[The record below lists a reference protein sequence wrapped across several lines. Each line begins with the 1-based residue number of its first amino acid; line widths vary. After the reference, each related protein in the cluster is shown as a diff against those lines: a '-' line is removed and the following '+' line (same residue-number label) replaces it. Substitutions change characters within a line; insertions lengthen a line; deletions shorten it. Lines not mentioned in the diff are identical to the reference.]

1 MCCLATMEPSLLT
14 DKLPVEKPT
23 PWRVSSMIPAFKAL
37 FPGSKNQQCSQS
49 LIYFFFRIVNDIF
62 NHIYSMEENL
72 EFHIKCSY
80 FEIYLDK
87 CRDLLDRKCNNHPRS
102 CAIFFLAA
110 SKVNLA
116 VHEDKDRAVYV
127 KVRIYLDCW
136 HLNIFQVATWSLFM
150 KSILQSFFCKSAI
163 LLSRVPL
170 RGLWAALKR
179 CWRWSRR
186 ASRTDMWLW
195 QVRVANFEL
204 K

>member
-1 MCCLATMEPSLLT
+1 MTQSQVYDATAKNIVKGLSVYFKSNVTYLYLQMCCLATMEPSLLT

-102 CAIFFLAA
+102 CATFFLAA

-127 KVRIYLDCW
+127 KVRIYLDC
-136 HLNIFQVATWSLFM
+136 
-150 KSILQSFFCKSAI
+150 
-163 LLSRVPL
+163 
-170 RGLWAALKR
+170 
-179 CWRWSRR
+179 
-186 ASRTDMWLW
+186 
-195 QVRVANFEL
+195 
-204 K
+204 

>member
-49 LIYFFFRIVNDIF
+49 LICFFFRIVNDIF

-87 CRDLLDRKCNNHPRS
+87 CRDLLDRKCNHHLRS
-102 CAIFFLAA
+102 CAIFSLAA

-127 KVRIYLDCW
+127 KVRTHLDCW
-136 HLNIFQVATWSLFM
+136 HLNLFWEATWSLFK
-150 KSILQSFFCKSAI
+150 KSILQFFCKSAI
-163 LLSRVPL
+163 PFSRVPL
-170 RGLWAALKR
+170 RGLWAALRR

-186 ASRTDMWLW
+186 ASPTDMWLW
-195 QVRVANFEL
+195 QVRVINFEL

>member
-87 CRDLLDRKCNNHPRS
+87 CRDLLDRKCNHHPRS
-102 CAIFFLAA
+102 CATFP
-110 SKVNLA
+110 
-116 VHEDKDRAVYV
+116 
-127 KVRIYLDCW
+127 C
-136 HLNIFQVATWSLFM
+136 
-150 KSILQSFFCKSAI
+150 SF
-163 LLSRVPL
+163 
-170 RGLWAALKR
+170 
-179 CWRWSRR
+179 
-186 ASRTDMWLW
+186 
-195 QVRVANFEL
+195 
-204 K
+204 

>member
-37 FPGSKNQQCSQS
+37 FPGFKNQQCSQS

-87 CRDLLDRKCNNHPRS
+87 CRDLLDRKCNDNQ
-102 CAIFFLAA
+102 
-110 SKVNLA
+110 
-116 VHEDKDRAVYV
+116 DRVQLFSLQLP
-127 KVRIYLDCW
+127 KS
-136 HLNIFQVATWSLFM
+136 TWLFM
-150 KSILQSFFCKSAI
+150 KTRIGQFT
-163 LLSRVPL
+163 SR
-170 RGLWAALKR
+170 
-179 CWRWSRR
+179 SEH
-186 ASRTDMWLW
+186 T
-195 QVRVANFEL
+195 
-204 K
+204 